1 MPRYLHGPRNHSVTP
16 FPARSRS
23 EPPTRLPL
31 SVSPA
36 KPLSIFYGYPAE
48 LVARWC
54 AVSLRTANS
63 YKLGTRKPS
72 RQSLRLFAMHRDG
85 KVLTDD
91 WDGWSVHKG
100 SLVDPDGN
108 STTRNQL
115 RAYWLVMQLAAELAN
130 RNPADRRLYDDILRL
145 A

>member
-1 MPRYLHGPRNHSVTP
+1 MAVASVSRLIHAALSARTAKSLRYAVSGSL
-16 FPARSRS
+16 
-23 EPPTRLPL
+23 
-31 SVSPA
+31 VSPA